1 MLRKGNVVVGGFS
14 LIELMV
20 ALVAGLIL
28 LGSVL
33 TLVAANM
40 QNNALVIRDLRVT
53 QESRALS
60 TVIAR
65 ELMRN
70 GFIGDSVRMIGA
82 GATSANFPAV
92 DVLSASCV
100 SYAYDANSNGTL
112 DAGER
117 RLFSRGVVDGHGAVF
132 RKLTTSAAGTFA
144 AADCGTGT
152 QISSDDI
159 DVQCLGFVDSTAG
172 AVSSDSAA
180 ACYVPATKPNP
191 AISIPHPD
199 GSIYIATRVAL
210 VGAAD
215 SSRRTETEISVRS
228 PEIVATP

>member
-1 MLRKGNVVVGGFS
+1 MLSGGRKAIAGFS

-40 QNNALVIRDLRVT
+40 QNNALVVRDLRVT

-70 GFIGDSVRMIGA
+70 GYVGDSVRMIGT
-82 GATSANFPAV
+82 GSTSTDFPAV
-92 DVLSASCV
+92 DVLSASCIA
-100 SYAYDANSNGTL
+100 YAYDVDANGIL
-112 DAGER
+112 DAGEH
-117 RLFSRGVVDGHGAVF
+117 RLFSRGTVDGHGAVF
-132 RKLTTSAAGTFA
+132 RKLTTSATATFTT
-144 AADCGTGT
+144 ADCGTGV

-159 DVQCLGFVDSTAG
+159 DVQCLGFVDTSAG
-172 AVSSDSAA
+172 AVSSDAAA
-180 ACYVPATKPNP
+180 ACYEPATKPSP

-199 GSIYIATRVAL
+199 GSLYLATRVAL

-215 SSRRTETEISVRS
+215 SSRRTETQISVRS
-228 PEIVATP
+228 PEFVASP